1 MSDAESVV
9 SEPMKELQDD
19 AERQLVEWSVR
30 DRMESMPRRRGL
42 GLDEQ
47 RAQVERKVRAELA
60 RESKQRAKQEKH
72 EAKKK
77 LQSQAEKTQMQ
88 DDGQVKVTVLQ
99 NRIKLVL
106 TVPVGSTI
114 LHLKERICDGR
125 VHSFR
130 GTIQLDRI
138 GLYFDG
144 ADLPD
149 DHKIAASCQVNL
161 SVKKPTRKEVL
172 DTAAKEPA
180 DFKVLSGKELLQHVL
195 AGGSLRNAEEQVA
208 AERFVE
214 AMRQRK
220 HRGDETV
227 EGNKNAMLQALQ
239 ARRMQTAPAFVK
251 DHNER
256 ATKHLND
263 FRAAGRAIA
272 SGWQKATI
280 AMHGMAE
287 LNEECWDRELLP
299 TDAQP
304 SKRFQRALEK
314 PVPGPIVLDED
325 AEGEAQ

>member
-1 MSDAESVV
+1 MSDVESVM
-9 SEPMKELQDD
+9 SEPMQELQDE
-19 AERQLVEWSVR
+19 AERQLVEWAVR

-47 RAQVERKVRAELA
+47 RASVERKVRAELA
-60 RESKQRAKQEKH
+60 REAKQRAKQEKH

-161 SVKKPTRKEVL
+161 SIKKPTRKEVL
-172 DTAAKEPA
+172 DAAAKEPA

-220 HRGDETV
+220 RRGDETA
-227 EGNKNAMLQALQ
+227 EDDKNAMLQALQ
-239 ARRMQTAPAFVK
+239 ARRSETSSGFVK
-251 DHNER
+251 DQEQH
-256 ATKHLND
+256 AAKHLSD
-263 FRAAGRAIA
+263 FRAAGRSMQAA
-272 SGWQKATI
+272 WRKATT

-287 LNEECWDRELLP
+287 LNEQCWERELLGSGE
-299 TDAQP
+299 QP
-304 SKRFQRALEK
+304 AKRFRKLLEK
-314 PVPGPIVLDED
+314 PVPGPIELDED
-325 AEGEAQ
+325 EAQ